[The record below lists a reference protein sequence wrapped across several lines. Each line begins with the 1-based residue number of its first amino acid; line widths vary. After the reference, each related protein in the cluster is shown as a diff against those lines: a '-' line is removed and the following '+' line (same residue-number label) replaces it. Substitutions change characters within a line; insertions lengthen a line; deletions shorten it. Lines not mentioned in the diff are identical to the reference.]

1 LSVHEIKEVSPNVLE
16 TFFHYCKKE
25 LEYSYSMM
33 KQLLASVEFLYEEV
47 LQEGI
52 DFDFTIKMKTKSYT
66 SSFVGGRGAT
76 VFVA

>member
-1 LSVHEIKEVSPNVLE
+1 LSYLSDQNIKEVSPKVLE

-33 KQLLASVEFLYEEV
+33 KQLLASVKFLYEEV

-52 DFDFTIKMKTKSYT
+52 DFDFTIKMKNQVVYQ
-66 SSFVGGRGAT
+66 
-76 VFVA
+76 

>member
-1 LSVHEIKEVSPNVLE
+1 
-16 TFFHYCKKE
+16 
-25 LEYSYSMM
+25 
-33 KQLLASVEFLYEEV
+33 LYEEV